1 LIKKVSILLFCWGV
15 YLNVNAQD
23 PFLSQAHG
31 AAQFLNPATVGTG
44 VFASRLQSNYRS
56 QLFDGVSLIKTI
68 VVGWDTKINN
78 QNPEVKNYLGVGGV
92 IISDQLMN
100 GVFQTNYATLNAAYH
115 MFFDKDVK
123 RKLALGMG
131 VTFAQSSLQL
141 NRLKF
146 YDQFNQGSFTEN
158 SQSIS
163 LQNLKGSAS
172 SVSVSSGLLYT
183 SHLQTSFMQMG
194 ASAFFVT
201 KPEMSIS
208 KDYGTS
214 SFKSVMFFNFE
225 KESDDN
231 DKTFML
237 HASFNQRSNSKQSKQ
252 VLVGGAI
259 SFPFGNNY
267 EYINRIYTGLFYRV
281 GDAVIPQVTIL
292 LNKHRFGLSYDFF
305 SKIAT
310 SAELNRTCFEFSFST
325 SFGKRKFEY
334 LRTVFD

>member
-1 LIKKVSILLFCWGV
+1 
-15 YLNVNAQD
+15 
-23 PFLSQAHG
+23 LSQAHG
-31 AAQFLNPATVGTG
+31 AAQFLSPATVGTG
-44 VFASRLQSNYRS
+44 VFASRIQSNYRS

-92 IISDQLMN
+92 IISDQLMG

-214 SFKSVMFFNFE
+214 SFRSVMFFNFE

-237 HASFNQRSNSKQSKQ
+237 HASFNQRSKINQ

>member
-1 LIKKVSILLFCWGV
+1 LIKKVSILIFCWGV

-31 AAQFLNPATVGTG
+31 ASQFLSPATVGTG
-44 VFASRLQSNYRS
+44 VFASRIQSNYRS
-56 QLFDGVSLIKTI
+56 QLFDGSSLFKTI

-92 IISDQLMN
+92 IISDQLMG
-100 GVFQTNYATLNAAYH
+100 GVLQTNYATLNAAYH

-131 VTFAQSSLQL
+131 VTFVQSSLQL

-172 SVSVSSGLLYT
+172 SVSVSSGLLFT
-183 SHLQTSFMQMG
+183 SHLQTSYMQMG

-208 KDYGTS
+208 RDYGTS

-237 HASFNQRSNSKQSKQ
+237 HASLNQRSKINQ

>member
-1 LIKKVSILLFCWGV
+1 
-15 YLNVNAQD
+15 
-23 PFLSQAHG
+23 
-31 AAQFLNPATVGTG
+31 
-44 VFASRLQSNYRS
+44 
-56 QLFDGVSLIKTI
+56 
-68 VVGWDTKINN
+68 
-78 QNPEVKNYLGVGGV
+78 
-92 IISDQLMN
+92 
-100 GVFQTNYATLNAAYH
+100 

-214 SFKSVMFFNFE
+214 SFRSVMFFNFE

-237 HASFNQRSNSKQSKQ
+237 HASLNQRSKINQ

>member
-1 LIKKVSILLFCWGV
+1 MIKKVSILIFCWGV

-31 AAQFLNPATVGTG
+31 ASQFLSPATVGTG
-44 VFASRLQSNYRS
+44 VFASRIQSNYRS
-56 QLFDGVSLIKTI
+56 QLFDGSSLFKTI

-92 IISDQLMN
+92 IISDQLMG
-100 GVFQTNYATLNAAYH
+100 GVLQTNYATLNAAYH

-131 VTFAQSSLQL
+131 VTFVQSSLQL

-172 SVSVSSGLLYT
+172 SVSVSSGLLFT
-183 SHLQTSFMQMG
+183 SHLQTSYMQMG

-208 KDYGTS
+208 RDYGTS

-237 HASFNQRSNSKQSKQ
+237 HASLNQRSKINQ

>member
-1 LIKKVSILLFCWGV
+1 MIKKVSILFFYFCV

-31 AAQFLNPATVGTG
+31 TAQFLSPASVGTG

-68 VVGWDTKINN
+68 VVGWDAKINN

-115 MFFDKDVK
+115 MFFDKNVK

-214 SFKSVMFFNFE
+214 SFRSVMFFNFE

-237 HASFNQRSNSKQSKQ
+237 HASFNQRSKINQ

>member
-1 LIKKVSILLFCWGV
+1 
-15 YLNVNAQD
+15 
-23 PFLSQAHG
+23 LSQAHG
-31 AAQFLNPATVGTG
+31 AAQFLSPATVGTG
-44 VFASRLQSNYRS
+44 VFASRIQSNYRS

-92 IISDQLMN
+92 IISDQLMG

-208 KDYGTS
+208 RDYGTS

-237 HASFNQRSNSKQSKQ
+237 HASFNQRSKINQ

>member
-1 LIKKVSILLFCWGV
+1 M
-15 YLNVNAQD
+15 
-23 PFLSQAHG
+23 SQAHG
-31 AAQFLNPATVGTG
+31 AAQFLSPATVGTG
-44 VFASRLQSNYRS
+44 VFASRIQSNYRS

-92 IISDQLMN
+92 IISDQLMG

-214 SFKSVMFFNFE
+214 SFRSVMFFNFE

-237 HASFNQRSNSKQSKQ
+237 HASFNQRSKINQ